1 MKKNKF
7 RSTLLASVASATFA
21 LTSTNASARP
31 EGAIALPSAPAIENM
46 QEVQFIGRDELM
58 SYQDIGDFEFLY
70 EPEYISALVQEGKLP
85 PIWERLPKRPLVF
98 HGDAMPDG
106 IGRYGG
112 TFRHT
117 IGGRPE
123 GWNWTAS
130 QHQGWGGIN
139 YTVQECLTRN
149 GPMVRLKAEDSYP
162 LPNLATDWEWD
173 GNKLT
178 MNLIDGAKWSDGD
191 PFDAEDV
198 RFWWEDNVLDEN
210 VPTRMN
216 ATTMGEGTSLEV
228 LSPTQIRWT
237 FPQEEPK
244 LVLHSMAYIN
254 GCPGPS
260 HLLKEHHPKYGGTS
274 YDDYVQAF
282 PAGRLPWVSMGAW
295 TAVEYKQDEVV
306 ILRRNPYYWKVDS
319 KGQQLPYMNEMVF
332 QLKTW
337 GQRTVDTLA
346 GNADFSNMENVPL
359 YLEAVKES
367 KSDDAQAGLSFSGRT
382 MGYHLSMNHAIGF
395 GVMDDQM
402 AAIRDL
408 NRNLEFRKAIKHAID
423 GKAFAKAM
431 SKGPF
436 VSVYAGGI
444 ARDSAFFDA
453 DATSFFPYNPAGA
466 NALLDGLGLMDTD
479 GNGIRNLANGGGDLV
494 INLVQNKDS
503 ENEKLIGDGLA
514 TMMAE
519 VGIKLNLKPMEDTEP
534 TRQSGEWDWA
544 ISRAQQEFAFPNS
557 GYWSEM
563 GPVTTSSFDPH
574 MGSDEHPQQFQP
586 FEKEIVSI
594 LEEWRDGVE
603 GAEAQALMSRYQK
616 LFTENVY
623 MPGIVQYPT
632 ALLINK
638 RIQNLADGMPVLAY
652 QWAEDT
658 VIREQFWVYQYDQLD
673 ELFPGRVPGI
683 D

>member
-1 MKKNKF
+1 
-7 RSTLLASVASATFA
+7 
-21 LTSTNASARP
+21 
-31 EGAIALPSAPAIENM
+31 
-46 QEVQFIGRDELM
+46 
-58 SYQDIGDFEFLY
+58 
-70 EPEYISALVQEGKLP
+70 
-85 PIWERLPKRPLVF
+85 
-98 HGDAMPDG
+98 
-106 IGRYGG
+106 
-112 TFRHT
+112 
-117 IGGRPE
+117 
-123 GWNWTAS
+123 
-130 QHQGWGGIN
+130 
-139 YTVQECLTRN
+139 
-149 GPMVRLKAEDSYP
+149 
-162 LPNLATDWEWD
+162 
-173 GNKLT
+173 
-178 MNLIDGAKWSDGD
+178 
-191 PFDAEDV
+191 
-198 RFWWEDNVLDEN
+198 
-210 VPTRMN
+210 
-216 ATTMGEGTSLEV
+216 
-228 LSPTQIRWT
+228 
-237 FPQEEPK
+237 
-244 LVLHSMAYIN
+244 
-254 GCPGPS
+254 
-260 HLLKEHHPKYGGTS
+260 
-274 YDDYVQAF
+274 
-282 PAGRLPWVSMGAW
+282 MGAW

-367 KSDDAQAGLSFSGRT
+367 KSDDAQAELSFSGRT
-382 MGYHLSMNHAIGF
+382 MGYALAMNQAIGF
-395 GVMDDQM
+395 GVLDDQM

-436 VSVYAGGI
+436 VTVYAGGL

-479 GNGIRNLANGGGDLV
+479 GNGVRNLPNGGGDLV

-594 LEEWRDGVE
+594 LEQWRDGVE

>member
-1 MKKNKF
+1 MQI
-7 RSTLLASVASATFA
+7 LLAIIITATLSFGCATLEDEQTTVVSGGGGTKSAP
-21 LTSTNASARP
+21 ST
-31 EGAIALPSAPAIENM
+31 SAPA
-46 QEVQFIGRDELM
+46 VTSWSVTKQFGTSSPDHAYGI
-58 SYQDIGDFEFLY
+58 STDIGGNVYVTGHTNGGL
-70 EPEYISALVQEGKLP
+70 
-85 PIWERLPKRPLVF
+85 
-98 HGDAMPDG
+98 DG
-106 IGRYGG
+106 NTNAGSSDLFVVKYD
-112 TFRHT
+112 
-117 IGGRPE
+117 
-123 GWNWTAS
+123 S
-130 QHQGWGGIN
+130 GGIK
-139 YTVQECLTRN
+139 Q
-149 GPMVRLKAEDSYP
+149 
-162 LPNLATDWEWD
+162 W
-173 GNKLT
+173 
-178 MNLIDGAKWSDGD
+178 
-191 PFDAEDV
+191 
-198 RFWWEDNVLDEN
+198 
-210 VPTRMN
+210 
-216 ATTMGEGTSLEV
+216 
-228 LSPTQIRWT
+228 TQ
-237 FPQEEPK
+237 Q
-244 LVLHSMAYIN
+244 L
-254 GCPGPS
+254 
-260 HLLKEHHPKYGGTS
+260 GTS

-367 KSDDAQAGLSFSGRT
+367 KSDDAQAQLSFSGRT
-382 MGYHLSMNHAIGF
+382 MGYALAMNQAVGF
-395 GVMDDQM
+395 GVLDDQM

-408 NRNLEFRKAIKHAID
+408 NRNLEFRKAITHAID

-436 VSVYAGGI
+436 VTVYAGGL

-466 NALLDGLGLMDTD
+466 NSILDGLGLMDTD
-479 GNGIRNLANGGGDLV
+479 GNGVRNLPNGGGDLV
-494 INLVQNKDS
+494 INLVQNKGS
-503 ENEKLIGDGLA
+503 ENEMLLGDGMA

-519 VGIKLNLKPMEDTEP
+519 VGIKINIKPMEDTEP
-534 TRQSGEWDWA
+534 TRQAGEWDWLLVR
-544 ISRAQQEFAFPNS
+544 SQQEMAFPNS
-557 GYWSEM
+557 GYWSDM

-574 MGSDEHPQQFQP
+574 LGTDEHPQQLQS

-594 LEEWRDGVE
+594 LEQWRDGVE

>member
-98 HGDAMPDG
+98 NGDAMPDG

-216 ATTMGEGTSLEV
+216 ATTMGEGTTLEV

-274 YDDYVQAF
+274 YDD
-282 PAGRLPWVSMGAW
+282 
-295 TAVEYKQDEVV
+295 
-306 ILRRNPYYWKVDS
+306 DS

-367 KSDDAQAGLSFSGRT
+367 KSDDAQAELSFSGRT
-382 MGYHLSMNHAIGF
+382 MGYALAMNQAVGF
-395 GVMDDQM
+395 GVLDDQM

-408 NRNLEFRKAIKHAID
+408 NRNLEFRKAVKHAID

-436 VSVYAGGI
+436 VTVYAGGL

-479 GNGIRNLANGGGDLV
+479 GNGVRNLPNGGGDLV

-503 ENEKLIGDGLA
+503 ENEKLIGDGMA

-519 VGIKLNLKPMEDTEP
+519 VGIKINLKPMEDTEP
-534 TRQSGEWDWA
+534 TRQAGEWDWLLVR
-544 ISRAQQEFAFPNS
+544 SQQEMAFPNS
-557 GYWSEM
+557 GYWSDM

-574 MGSDEHPQQFQP
+574 LGTDEHPQQLQP

>member
-7 RSTLLASVASATFA
+7 RSTLLASVATATFA
-21 LTSTNASARP
+21 LTSTNVSARP

-98 HGDAMPDG
+98 NGDAMPDG

-274 YDDYVQAF
+274 
-282 PAGRLPWVSMGAW
+282 
-295 TAVEYKQDEVV
+295 
-306 ILRRNPYYWKVDS
+306 
-319 KGQQLPYMNEMVF
+319 
-332 QLKTW
+332 
-337 GQRTVDTLA
+337 
-346 GNADFSNMENVPL
+346 
-359 YLEAVKES
+359 
-367 KSDDAQAGLSFSGRT
+367 
-382 MGYHLSMNHAIGF
+382 
-395 GVMDDQM
+395 
-402 AAIRDL
+402 
-408 NRNLEFRKAIKHAID
+408 
-423 GKAFAKAM
+423 
-431 SKGPF
+431 
-436 VSVYAGGI
+436 
-444 ARDSAFFDA
+444 
-453 DATSFFPYNPAGA
+453 
-466 NALLDGLGLMDTD
+466 
-479 GNGIRNLANGGGDLV
+479 
-494 INLVQNKDS
+494 
-503 ENEKLIGDGLA
+503 
-514 TMMAE
+514 
-519 VGIKLNLKPMEDTEP
+519 
-534 TRQSGEWDWA
+534 
-544 ISRAQQEFAFPNS
+544 
-557 GYWSEM
+557 
-563 GPVTTSSFDPH
+563 
-574 MGSDEHPQQFQP
+574 
-586 FEKEIVSI
+586 
-594 LEEWRDGVE
+594 
-603 GAEAQALMSRYQK
+603 
-616 LFTENVY
+616 
-623 MPGIVQYPT
+623 
-632 ALLINK
+632 
-638 RIQNLADGMPVLAY
+638 
-652 QWAEDT
+652 
-658 VIREQFWVYQYDQLD
+658 
-673 ELFPGRVPGI
+673 
-683 D
+683 